1 MAACIADACEGKFYH
16 WEIMKQ
22 LLLKHSY

>member
-22 LLLKHSY
+22 LL